1 MTKVLVLYYSS
12 YGHIRQ
18 MAEAEADGARSV
30 PGVEV
35 DLRRVPET
43 VPAEIRAQ
51 AGFIE
56 DDTPE
61 AKVSDLPDY
70 DAIIIGTPTRFGNMA
85 AQMKQ
90 FFDMAGGLWAQNALV
105 GKVGGVFTSTG
116 SQHGGHEAAV
126 LSTQLPLM
134 HFGMLVT
141 GLPYTFAGQT
151 RMDEIV
157 GGSPY
162 GAGTVA
168 GGDGS
173 RQPSA
178 TELDGAR
185 FQGRHVAQ
193 IAARLAASAPATAE
207 TEAA

>member
-18 MAEAEADGARSV
+18 MADAEAEGARSV
-30 PGVEV
+30 PGVQV
-35 DLRRVPET
+35 DIRRVPET

-61 AKVSDLPDY
+61 AKVSDLPQY

-105 GKVGGVFTSTG
+105 GKVGAVFTSTG

-173 RQPSA
+173 RQPSE

-193 IAARLAASAPATAE
+193 IAARLAAAVPVE